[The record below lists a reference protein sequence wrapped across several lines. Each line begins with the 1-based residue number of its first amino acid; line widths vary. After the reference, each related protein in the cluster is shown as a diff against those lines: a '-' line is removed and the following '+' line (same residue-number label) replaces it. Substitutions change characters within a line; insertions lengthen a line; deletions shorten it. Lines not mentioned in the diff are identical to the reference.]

1 MKPAFIQEVLGTS
14 FKGRIIQVT
23 EALDR
28 ADAVSNQVIE
38 LDRLFSSMGLNS
50 VVASKW
56 HHEDVSSY
64 RINLDDVYVHEDDV
78 VIFHSCGYTEH
89 AGPWA
94 VRQYCTKVILYH
106 NITPHELFS
115 KDSDLYKFCKLGRE
129 QLADFVSDFH
139 YFWGDSQYNL
149 DELIALGAPRDRS
162 FVVPIVVPSA
172 PPAKADRAGALLEGG
187 WVFLGRVAGNKG
199 QIDLVRMFARAREK
213 DLASARRLTIVGG
226 FNPEDDYY
234 RRLLEEI
241 DRLGLSDD
249 VVITGKVSDERREQL
264 LREAQFYVALSVH
277 EGFGVP
283 LVEAPLRGLAVL
295 ALDRAAAR
303 ETMGGIGLHEDED
316 SLFRALFELANDPQ
330 AYKQLVEAQAAN
342 AERFTRTSVGADL
355 ARALKAILPEMD
367 RYKSVSVVICTYNR
381 RDYLERCLDYLQC
394 QSHSNFEVI
403 VVDGPSNDGT
413 KELLES
419 WRGRIKIANNPLR
432 NLSVSRNLGIEL
444 AHGDI
449 VAFIDDDAIPFDNWI
464 ERILDEYNG
473 RPLLT
478 KALGGPAFFAGTL
491 RFQSEDIGID
501 RHGNAWLNIPRHEV
515 GQGDWL
521 RSCLGTNSTFV
532 RQHLIDIGGFDEQFD
547 YYLDESELCLR
558 IQLKGGLIGYAP
570 EVLVRHEFA
579 QSHNRKGRYNYDWR
593 TISKNT
599 AYYVAAYGGLA
610 EKELRSNLEQRLE
623 RERVLPL
630 KGAFDHG
637 EISKSLYESALEA
650 IEKGM
655 EQGLVDAKSWP
666 KTRKLKTG
674 SDPFLPFPL
683 KQGYKAVGRDIPKL
697 HICIVTKEMPP
708 FAPGGGIGTLYYHLV
723 SELILMGHDVSI
735 VVPSLEQKIVRQ
747 GPLTVFYTQSR
758 GINVPGMDAGLNN
771 NMTWSVSALHQVV
784 RVHQEQPVD
793 VIDSALW
800 DSEALAI
807 SVVNRFERPPLVV
820 RLVTPF
826 SVVAD
831 MNGWSVQPRTARLFN
846 RFEKELIENADAV
859 IPISEKIASTI
870 SAAHKIAPDAR
881 WSQSYCGI
889 AYWPLFDV
897 NEDYNDLPELRGLTS
912 EQFDQSKIILF
923 IGRLEN
929 RKGIDLVMS
938 SIPTILA
945 ADPDARII
953 IAGSDPEG
961 WEQRVL
967 HTLSLEDMQRVH
979 FLGMISDA
987 VKEKLLARAYCLLFP
1002 SRYESFGLVPLE
1014 AFVHGV
1020 PVVASKSG
1028 AIPEVVLD
1036 GQCGLLFDEGDSAM
1050 MAAAVRRLL
1059 ADPALHRRL
1068 SDGALKRIRHLSAR
1082 NSAQNTLTIYQGLL
1096 SSPEAPQS

>member
-1 MKPAFIQEVLGTS
+1 MQKILGTS

-38 LDRLFSSMGLNS
+38 LDRIFSSMGFNS

-64 RINLDDVYVHEDDV
+64 RINLDDLYVQEEDI
-78 VIFHSCGYTEH
+78 VIFHSCGYTEY

-94 VRQYCTKVILYH
+94 ARQYCTKVILYH

-115 KDSDLYKFCKLGRE
+115 ENSELYKFCKLGRE
-129 QLADFVSDFH
+129 QLSDLIRDFH

-149 DELIALGAPRDRS
+149 DELIELGAAQDRS
-162 FVVPIVVPSA
+162 FVVPIVVPPA
-172 PPAKADRAGALLEGG
+172 PPTKLVRTDYRIPGSWL
-187 WVFLGRVAGNKG
+187 FLGRIAANKG
-199 QIDLVRMFARAREK
+199 QIDLVRLFARARK
-213 DLASARRLTIVGG
+213 QDPGSANLLTIVGG
-226 FNPEDDYY
+226 FNPSDDYY
-234 RRLLEEI
+234 VRLLEEI
-241 DRLGLSDD
+241 NRLGLTEN
-249 VVITGKVSDERREQL
+249 VTITGKVSDERREEL

-283 LVEAPLRGLAVL
+283 LVEAPLRGLVVL

-316 SLFRALFELANDPQ
+316 SLFRALFALASDMSAYQ
-330 AYKQLVEAQAAN
+330 ALVEAQAAN
-342 AERFTRTSVGADL
+342 AERFTRNSVRADL
-355 ARALKAILPEMD
+355 VTALKPILPQ
-367 RYKSVSVVICTYNR
+367 RNCYKSVSVVICTYNR
-381 RDYLERCLDYLQC
+381 RDYLARCLDYLQC
-394 QSHSNFEVI
+394 QSNPNFEV
-403 VVDGPSNDGT
+403 VVIDGPSDDGT
-413 KELLES
+413 EELLES
-419 WRGRIKIANNPLR
+419 WRGRIRIARNPLR
-432 NLSVSRNLGIEL
+432 NLSISRNLGIEL
-444 AHGDI
+444 AQGDI
-449 VAFIDDDAIPFDNWI
+449 IAFIDDDAIPFDNWI
-464 ERILDEYNG
+464 ERILEEYNS

-501 RHGNAWLNIPRHEV
+501 RHGNAWLNIPRNEV
-515 GQGDWL
+515 GQGEWL

-532 RQHLIDIGGFDEQFD
+532 RQHLLDIGGFDEQFD

-558 IQLKGGLIGYAP
+558 IQLRGDLIAYAP
-570 EVLVRHEFA
+570 DVLVRHEFA
-579 QSHNRKGRYNYDWR
+579 QSHNRKGRYNYDWQ

-599 AYYVAAYGGLA
+599 AYYVAAYSGLSGEA
-610 EKELRSNLEQRLE
+610 LRSNLEQRLE

-637 EISKSLYESALEA
+637 EISKPLYENALSALK
-650 IEKGM
+650 KGM
-655 EQGLVDAKSWP
+655 EQGLADAKYWP
-666 KTRKLKTG
+666 KTRKLATANA
-674 SDPFLPFPL
+674 PFLPFPL
-683 KQGYKAVGRDIPKL
+683 QQGYKAVGRDLAKL

-735 VVPSLEQKIVRQ
+735 VVPGIEQKTVRQ
-747 GPLTVFYTQSR
+747 GPLTVYYTHSR
-758 GINVPGMDAGLNN
+758 GIEVPGMDAGLNN

-784 RVHQEQPVD
+784 RIHEEKPVD

-800 DSEALAI
+800 DTEALAI
-807 SVVNRFERPPLVV
+807 SAVNRIERPPLVV

-826 SVVAD
+826 SVVVD
-831 MNGWSVQPRTARLFN
+831 MNGWAVQPRTARLFN
-846 RFEKELIENADAV
+846 SFEKELIGNADAI

-870 SAAHKIAPDAR
+870 SSAHKITPDAR
-881 WSQSYCGI
+881 WHQSYCGI

-897 NEDYNDLPELRGLTS
+897 NEDYNDLPELKGLGPDLLDS
-912 EQFDQSKIILF
+912 SKIILF
-923 IGRLEN
+923 IGRLEK
-929 RKGIDLVMS
+929 RKGIDLVIS
-938 SIPTILA
+938 AIPAMLA

-961 WEQRVL
+961 WEHRVQHL
-967 HTLSLEDMQRVH
+967 VPSEDMQRVH

-1020 PVVASKSG
+1020 PVVASRSG
-1028 AIPEVVLD
+1028 AIPEVVLH
-1036 GQCGLLFDEGDSAM
+1036 GQCGLLFDENDSEM
-1050 MAAAVRRLL
+1050 MVDAARSLL
-1059 ADPALHRRL
+1059 TDAALHRRL
-1068 SDGALKRIRHLSAR
+1068 SEGAFKRVRDLSAR
-1082 NSAQNTLTIYQGLL
+1082 NSAQNTLAIYQDLL
-1096 SSPEAPQS
+1096 PHSEATAQ

>member
-1 MKPAFIQEVLGTS
+1 MQEDLGTS
-14 FKGRIIQVT
+14 FQGRIIQVT

-38 LDRLFSSMGLNS
+38 LDRMFLNMGINS
-50 VVASKW
+50 IVVSKF
-56 HHEDVSSY
+56 HHEDVSSH
-64 RINLDDVYVHEDDV
+64 RINLEDVCVQEDDI

-94 VRQYCTKVILYH
+94 ARQYCTKVFLYH

-115 KDSDLYKFCKLGRE
+115 ENSDLYEFCKLGRE
-129 QLADFVSDFH
+129 QLADFIPDFH

-149 DELIALGAPRDRS
+149 DELIALGAPPDHS
-162 FVVPIVVPSA
+162 FVVPIVVPPA
-172 PPAKADRAGALLEGG
+172 PPVRLGHAGGKVPG
-187 WVFLGRVAGNKG
+187 SWVFLGRIAGNKG
-199 QIDLVRMFARAREK
+199 QIDLVRLFARARQQ
-213 DLASARRLTIVGG
+213 DPSAASRLTIVGG
-226 FNPEDDYY
+226 FNTADDYY
-234 RRLLEEI
+234 VRLLEEI
-241 DRLGLSDD
+241 DLLGLTDD
-249 VVITGKVSDERREQL
+249 VTITGKVSDERREQL

-316 SLFRALFELANDPQ
+316 SLFRALFTLASDTS
-330 AYKQLVEAQAAN
+330 AYRALVEAQAAN
-342 AERFTRTSVGADL
+342 AGRFARGSVRADL
-355 ARALKAILPEMD
+355 VRAIKPMLPEKD

-381 RDYLERCLDYLQC
+381 RDFLSRCLDYLQC
-394 QSHSNFEVI
+394 QSNPNFEVV
-403 VVDGPSNDGT
+403 VVDGPSDDGT
-413 KELLES
+413 KELLEN
-419 WRGRIKIANNPLR
+419 WRGRIKIARNPLR

-444 AHGDI
+444 ARGDI

-464 ERILDEYNG
+464 DSILDEYNS

-515 GQGDWL
+515 GQDGWL

-532 RQHLIDIGGFDEQFD
+532 RQHLVDIGGFDEQFD

-558 IQLKGGLIGYAP
+558 IQLQGNLIGYAP
-570 EVLVRHEFA
+570 DLLVRHEFA
-579 QSHNRKGRYNYDWR
+579 QSHNRKGRYNYDWH

-599 AYYVAAYGGLA
+599 AYYVAAYSGLSG
-610 EKELRSNLEQRLE
+610 ETLRSNLVQRLE

-630 KGAFDHG
+630 KGAFDRG
-637 EISKSLYESALEA
+637 EISKPLFENALA
-650 IEKGM
+650 ALEKGM
-655 EQGLVDAKSWP
+655 EQGLADAKCWP
-666 KTRKLKTG
+666 KTRKLETG
-674 SDPFLPFPL
+674 SRPFLPFAL
-683 KQGYKAVGRDIPKL
+683 RQGYKVVGRDIPRL

-708 FAPGGGIGTLYYHLV
+708 FAPGGGVGTLYYHLV

-735 VVPSLEQKIVRQ
+735 VVPGIEQRAVRQ
-747 GPLTVFYTQSR
+747 GPLTVYYTQSCS
-758 GINVPGMDAGLNN
+758 IDVPGMNAGLNN
-771 NMTWSVSALHQVV
+771 NMTWSVAALHQVICI
-784 RVHQEQPVD
+784 HQEKRVD

-807 SVVNRFERPPLVV
+807 AVVNRFERPPLVI

-826 SVVAD
+826 TVVAD
-831 MNGWSVQPRTARLFN
+831 INGWAVQPRTARLFDG
-846 RFEKELIENADAV
+846 FEKELIQNADAI

-870 SAAHKIAPDAR
+870 SAAHKITPDAR
-881 WSQSYCGI
+881 WHQSYCGI

-897 NEDYNDLPELRGLTS
+897 NEDYNDLPELKGLGS
-912 EQFDQSKIILF
+912 DHLDNSKIILF
-923 IGRLEN
+923 IGRLEK
-929 RKGIDLVMS
+929 RKGIDLVLS
-938 SIPTILA
+938 AIPSMLA
-945 ADPDARII
+945 ADPEARIV

-961 WEQRVL
+961 WQQRAQYMIP
-967 HTLSLEDMQRVH
+967 SEEIQRVH
-979 FLGMISDA
+979 FLGMVSDA
-987 VKEKLLARAYCLLFP
+987 VREKLLARAYCLLFP

-1020 PVVASKSG
+1020 PVIASKSG

-1036 GQCGLLFDEGDSAM
+1036 GECGLLFDESDSDKLAD
-1050 MAAAVRRLL
+1050 AARRLL
-1059 ADPALHRRL
+1059 TDASLHRRL
-1068 SDGALKRIRHLSAR
+1068 SEGALKRVRDLSAR
-1082 NSAQNTLTIYQGLL
+1082 NSAQNTLMIYQDLL
-1096 SSPEAPQS
+1096 SNREASAS

>member
-1 MKPAFIQEVLGTS
+1 MFMQEALGVS

-23 EALDR
+23 EALDK

-38 LDRLFSSMGLNS
+38 LDRIFSDMGFNS
-50 VVASKW
+50 IVASKW
-56 HHEDVSSY
+56 HHEEVASY
-64 RINLDDVYVHEDDV
+64 RIDLDDVHVQEDDI

-106 NITPHELFS
+106 NITPHGLFS
-115 KDSDLYKFCKLGRE
+115 EDSELYKFCKLGRE
-129 QLADFVSDFH
+129 QLAGFIPKFH

-149 DELIALGAPRDRS
+149 DELIALGADPDHS
-162 FVVPIVVPSA
+162 FVVPIMVPPA
-172 PPAKADRAGALLEGG
+172 PPVRPDHEGG
-187 WVFLGRVAGNKG
+187 KIPGRWVFLGRVAGNKG
-199 QIDLVRMFARAREK
+199 QIDLVRLFARARK
-213 DLASARRLTIVGG
+213 QNPDAARHLTIVGG
-226 FNPEDDYY
+226 FNPADDYY
-234 RRLLEEI
+234 VRLLNEI
-241 DRLGLSDD
+241 DSLGLTDD
-249 VVITGKVSDERREQL
+249 VTITGKVSDERREQL
-264 LREAQFYVALSVH
+264 LRDAQFYVALSVH

-303 ETMGGIGLHEDED
+303 ETMGGIGLHQDEE
-316 SLFRALFELANDPQ
+316 SLLRALFALAGDKVDYQELV
-330 AYKQLVEAQAAN
+330 KAQAAN
-342 AERFTRTSVGADL
+342 AERFTRNSVRGKL
-355 ARALKAILPEMD
+355 AAALKSILPEKD

-381 RDYLERCLDYLQC
+381 RDYLARCLDYLQC
-394 QSHSNFEVI
+394 QSNPNFEVI
-403 VVDGPSNDGT
+403 VVNGPSDDGT
-413 KELLES
+413 EDLLEG
-419 WRGRIKIANNPLR
+419 WRGRIKIANNELR

-444 AHGDI
+444 AQGDI
-449 VAFIDDDAIPFDNWI
+449 IAFIDDDAIPFDNWVD
-464 ERILDEYNG
+464 RILKEYNS

-515 GQGDWL
+515 GQGEWL

-532 RQHLIDIGGFDEQFD
+532 RQHLVDICGFDEQFD

-558 IQLKGGLIGYAP
+558 IQLQGNLIGYAP
-570 EVLVRHEFA
+570 SVLVRHEFA
-579 QSHNRKGRYNYDWR
+579 QSHNRKGRYNYDWK
-593 TISKNT
+593 TIAKNT
-599 AYYVAAYGGLA
+599 AYYVAAYSGLSG
-610 EKELRSNLEQRLE
+610 EPLRSNLEQRLE

-637 EISKSLYESALEA
+637 EISKPLYENLLNALKE
-650 IEKGM
+650 GM
-655 EQGLVDAKSWP
+655 EQGLTDAKSWP
-666 KTRKLKTG
+666 KTRTLSVGTET
-674 SDPFLPFPL
+674 FLPFPL
-683 KQGYKAVGRDIPKL
+683 RQAYKAVGRDIAKL

-735 VVPSLEQKIVRQ
+735 VVPGIEQKTVRQ
-747 GPLTVFYTQSR
+747 GPLTVYYTQSR
-758 GINVPGMDAGLNN
+758 WIEVPGMETGLNN
-771 NMTWSVSALHQVV
+771 NMTWSVTALHQAA
-784 RVHQEQPVD
+784 RIHQEKRVD

-800 DSEALAI
+800 DAEALAI
-807 SVVNRFERPPLVV
+807 AVVNRFERPPLVI

-831 MNGWSVQPRTARLFN
+831 MNGWKVPPRVSRLFN
-846 RFEKELIENADAV
+846 GFEKELIENADAI

-870 SAAHKIAPDAR
+870 SVAHKITPDER
-881 WSQSYCGI
+881 WHQSYCGI

-897 NEDYNDLPELRGLTS
+897 NEDYNDLPELKDLGADHL
-912 EQFDQSKIILF
+912 ENSKIILF

-929 RKGIDLVMS
+929 RKGIDLVVS
-938 SIPTILA
+938 AIPAMLA
-945 ADPDARII
+945 ADPDARIV

-961 WEQRVL
+961 WQQRAL
-967 HTLSLEDMQRVH
+967 HMIPSEDMQRVH
-979 FLGMISDA
+979 FLGMIPDA

-1020 PVVASKSG
+1020 PVIASRSG

-1036 GQCGLLFDEGDSAM
+1036 GECGILFDENDSAM
-1050 MAAAVRRLL
+1050 MADAVRLL
-1059 ADPALHRRL
+1059 LTDMPLHRRL
-1068 SDGALKRIRHLSAR
+1068 SEGALKRVHDLSAR
-1082 NSAQNTLTIYQGLL
+1082 NSAQNTLNVYQELIPHL
-1096 SSPEAPQS
+1096 EATAP

>member
-1 MKPAFIQEVLGTS
+1 MQKILGTS

-38 LDRLFSSMGLNS
+38 LDRMFSSMGFNS

-64 RINLDDVYVHEDDV
+64 RIDLDGLSAQEDDI

-89 AGPWA
+89 SGPWA
-94 VRQYCTKVILYH
+94 VKQYCTKVILYH

-115 KDSDLYKFCKLGRE
+115 EDSDLYKFCKLGRE
-129 QLADFVSDFH
+129 QLADFVPNFH

-149 DELIALGAPRDRS
+149 DELIALGAPREHS
-162 FVVPIVVPSA
+162 FVVPIVVPPA
-172 PPAKADRAGALLEGG
+172 PPVGLDPAREKITGS
-187 WVFLGRVAGNKG
+187 WVFLGRIAGNKG
-199 QIDLVRMFARAREK
+199 QIDLVRLFARARK
-213 DLASARRLTIVGG
+213 QDPSSAKSLTIVGG
-226 FNPEDDYY
+226 FNPSDDYY
-234 RRLLEEI
+234 MRLLEEI
-241 DRLGLSDD
+241 DRLELTEA
-249 VVITGKVSDERREQL
+249 VTITGKVSNERREQY

-295 ALDRAAAR
+295 ALDRAAAC
-303 ETMGGIGLHEDED
+303 ETMGGIGLHEDEE
-316 SLFRALFELANDPQ
+316 SLFGALFALASDTGVYD
-330 AYKQLVEAQAAN
+330 ALVKAQAAN
-342 AERFTRTSVGADL
+342 AERFTRSSVRADL
-355 ARALKAILPEMD
+355 ATALKPMLPQKD
-367 RYKSVSVVICTYNR
+367 CFKSVSVVICTYNR
-381 RDYLERCLDYLQC
+381 RDYLARCLDYLQC
-394 QSHSNFEVI
+394 QSNPNFEVI
-403 VVDGPSNDGT
+403 VVDGPSDDGT

-419 WRGRIKIANNPLR
+419 WRGRIRIISNPLR
-432 NLSVSRNLGIEL
+432 NLSVSRNLGIEQ
-444 AHGDI
+444 ARGDI
-449 VAFIDDDAIPFDNWI
+449 VAFIDDDAIPFDNWV
-464 ERILDEYNG
+464 ESILIEYNS

-491 RFQSEDIGID
+491 HFQSQDIGID
-501 RHGNAWLNIPRHEV
+501 RHGNAWVNIPRHEV
-515 GQGDWL
+515 GQGEWL

-532 RQHLIDIGGFDEQFD
+532 RQYLIDIGGFDEQFD

-558 IQLKGGLIGYAP
+558 IQIRGNLIGYAP

-579 QSHNRKGRYNYDWR
+579 QSHNRMGRYNYDWR
-593 TISKNT
+593 TITKNT
-599 AYYVAAYGGLA
+599 AYYVAAYSGLSG
-610 EKELRSNLEQRLE
+610 ELLRSNLEQRLE

-637 EISKSLYESALEA
+637 EISKSLYENSLEA
-650 IEKGM
+650 IKEGM
-655 EQGLVDAKSWP
+655 KQGLADAKSWP
-666 KTRKLKTG
+666 KTRKLTTAHE
-674 SDPFLPFPL
+674 PFLPFSL
-683 KQGYKAVGRDIPKL
+683 REGYRAVGRDIPKL

-735 VVPSLEQKIVRQ
+735 VVPGSEQNTLRH
-747 GPLTVFYTQSR
+747 GPLTVYYTQLR
-758 GINVPGMDAGLNN
+758 WVDVPGMDAGLNN
-771 NMTWSVSALHQVV
+771 NMTWSVAALHQVA
-784 RVHQEQPVD
+784 RIHKEKPID

-807 SVVNRFERPPLVV
+807 ALVNRLERPPLVV

-826 SVVAD
+826 SVVVD
-831 MNGWSVQPRTARLFN
+831 MNGWNVQPCTAKLFN
-846 RFEKELIENADAV
+846 GFEKELIENADAI
-859 IPISEKIASTI
+859 IPISGKIATTI
-870 SAAHKIAPDAR
+870 SSAHEIVPDER
-881 WSQSYCGI
+881 WHQSYCGI

-897 NEDYNDLPELRGLTS
+897 NEDYNDAPELKGL
-912 EQFDQSKIILF
+912 DADHLNNSKIILF

-929 RKGIDLVMS
+929 RKGIDLVVS
-938 SIPTILA
+938 AIPAMLA
-945 ADPDARII
+945 ADPDARIV

-961 WEQRVL
+961 WQHRVL
-967 HTLSLEDMQRVH
+967 DLISSEEMQRVH
-979 FLGMISDA
+979 FLGVISDA

-1020 PVVASKSG
+1020 PAIASRSG

-1036 GQCGLLFDEGDSAM
+1036 GECGLLFNENDSGM
-1050 MAAAVRRLL
+1050 MADLVRRLL
-1059 ADPALHRRL
+1059 TDAALHRRL
-1068 SDGALKRIRHLSAR
+1068 SEGALKRVRDLSAR
-1082 NSAQNTLTIYQGLL
+1082 NSAQNTLAIYRGLL
-1096 SSPEAPQS
+1096 SYFTSAAS